1 MNFYDYHKK
10 LQKAIDQALH
20 ECAGFKNE
28 DNDVDDLKATVSA
41 LKDYLGE
48 IEHYISDC
56 YDEYDNLNRNNV
68 ELTDKIEA
76 ILDGANRLKANI
88 LHRIITLNS
97 DTYIKLALI
106 NQESGLTFE
115 DHGLQFVDTQVSEKE
130 NYQKE
135 YIFNLFD
142 IKLLEYS
149 RIKYEF

>member
-1 MNFYDYHKK
+1 MSFYDYHKK
-10 LQKAIDQALH
+10 LQKAIDQAIH
-20 ECAGFKNE
+20 ECAGYKNE
-28 DNDVDDLKATVSA
+28 EDVDNLRSTISA

-48 IEHYISDC
+48 IEHYVSDC

-76 ILDGANRLKANI
+76 ILDGANRLKPHI

-106 NQESGLTFE
+106 NHESGLRFE
-115 DHGLQFVDTQVSEKE
+115 DHGLQFVDTQVSEKVDYE
-130 NYQKE
+130 KE
-135 YIFNLFD
+135 YIFNILD
-142 IKLLEYS
+142 KKLLDYH